1 MKPHLLKVSLN
12 PESSFNIL
20 QRNGAEFYN
29 QWHFHPEIELIYVH
43 KGRGTRFIG
52 TDVHRFEPDELF
64 LFGSNLAHM
73 WKCDPEYFM
82 KDSKL
87 KAEVTIIYFHHDF
100 LGDKFF
106 NTHELKNIEALLEKS
121 KQGIKISG
129 NTKTQVKELMGKL
142 QWAKGVERIT
152 TLLGI
157 LEKIANSKEKQ
168 YVNYIHHE
176 VKIDKEENNRLNK
189 IFQHLTDNFQRK
201 ITLTEIASV
210 ANLSSKAFCRY
221 FRSKTRKTF
230 YQYLLEVRVAHA
242 CHLLLEKDMSVNEVC
257 YETGFNN
264 LSNFNRYF
272 KKITDKT
279 PTGYKRE
286 FMSG

>member
-20 QRNGAEFYN
+20 QRSGAEFYN

-73 WKCDPEYFM
+73 WRCDPEYFM

-106 NTHELKNIEALLEKS
+106 NTPELKILNHYWKKRS
-121 KQGIKISG
+121 M
-129 NTKTQVKELMGKL
+129 EL
-142 QWAKGVERIT
+142 R
-152 TLLGI
+152 
-157 LEKIANSKEKQ
+157 
-168 YVNYIHHE
+168 
-176 VKIDKEENNRLNK
+176 
-189 IFQHLTDNFQRK
+189 
-201 ITLTEIASV
+201 
-210 ANLSSKAFCRY
+210 
-221 FRSKTRKTF
+221 
-230 YQYLLEVRVAHA
+230 
-242 CHLLLEKDMSVNEVC
+242 
-257 YETGFNN
+257 
-264 LSNFNRYF
+264 
-272 KKITDKT
+272 
-279 PTGYKRE
+279 
-286 FMSG
+286 